1 MRLWLE
7 PADVLFFRT
16 SRSFTAGEGGFAL
29 SLFPPTPE
37 TIQGSIR
44 ARIAAYF
51 AAEWGVSLAGAFEK
65 TLKDGSRPLQQLI
78 GDQKSYGSFR
88 LHGYTLGRRTKTG
101 VELLFP
107 PPAHLLRGED
117 SHRIF
122 RLAPAEPD
130 GTLHTNLPDGL
141 GLLEPRG
148 GYPTD
153 EKLEEF
159 EEWLTLEELRLAF
172 SASEDGLKDIKGVPP
187 GDLFEFEPRLGI
199 GMINARK
206 TTQEGLLYQAN
217 FVRLKRD
224 AGLDVGL
231 VVDVGLKDVEPDQVQ
246 ERLKLPDKGWLAL
259 GGERRASSF
268 EVLGAAPLQSAL
280 ELAQGER
287 SCLYFVTPTY
297 FERGWQPADWQ
308 ALVGTAPVA
317 AAVSRAQLIGGWK
330 QESTHAGGSPKALRR
345 CVPAGSVYFFDRA
358 ITVHGPIT
366 NDGGAIGYGLAYQ
379 GAW

>member
-1 MRLWLE
+1 MRLFLE

-37 TIQGSIR
+37 TVQGALR
-44 ARIAAYF
+44 ARIAAN
-51 AAEWGVSLAGAFEK
+51 WNPSLAQAFANPEV
-65 TLKDGSRPLQQLI
+65 RALI
-78 GDQKSYGSFR
+78 GDQSSYGQFQLR
-88 LHGYTLGRRTKTG
+88 GYTLGRRTRTG

-107 PPAHLLRGED
+107 PPVYLLRGEE
-117 SHRIF
+117 SRTIF
-122 RLAPAEPD
+122 RLAPVEPD

-141 GLLEPRG
+141 RLLEPKR

-159 EEWLTLEELRLAF
+159 KEWLTLKELSLAF
-172 SASEDGLKDIKGVPP
+172 RASEDGLKEIKGVSP

-199 GMINARK
+199 GMVNARK

-224 AGLDVGL
+224 VGL
-231 VVDVGLKDVEPDQVQ
+231 VVDVGLKDVEPNQVQ
-246 ERLKLPDKGWLAL
+246 GQLRLPDKGWLAL
-259 GGERRASSF
+259 GGERRAASF
-268 EVLGAAPLQSAL
+268 EVLDAAPLQSTL

-297 FERGWQPADWQ
+297 FERGWQPQDWQ
-308 ALVGTAPVA
+308 ALVGAAPVA

-330 QESTHAGGSPKALRR
+330 QDPAHSGGSPKVLRR
-345 CVPAGSVYFFDRA
+345 CVPAGSVYFFESA
-358 ITVHGPIT
+358 ITVHRPIT
-366 NDGGAIGYGLAYQ
+366 NDGGEIGYGLAYQ

>member
-1 MRLWLE
+1 MRLFIE
-7 PADVLFFRT
+7 PSDVLFFRS
-16 SRSFTAGEGGFAL
+16 SRPFNAGEGGFAL

-37 TIQGSIR
+37 TVQGALR
-44 ARIAAYF
+44 ARIAANWHSDLSQAF
-51 AAEWGVSLAGAFEK
+51 ANPEVRA
-65 TLKDGSRPLQQLI
+65 LI
-78 GDQKSYGSFR
+78 GDQSSYGQFQLR
-88 LHGYTLGRRTKTG
+88 GYTLGQRTRTG

-107 PPAHLLRGED
+107 PPAHLLRGEK
-117 SHRIF
+117 SRTIF
-122 RLAPAEPD
+122 RLAPAASD

-141 GLLEPRG
+141 RLLEPRG
-148 GYPTD
+148 GYPPH

-159 EEWLTLEELRLAF
+159 KEWLTLEELRLAF

-199 GMINARK
+199 GMVNARK

-224 AGLDVGL
+224 VGL
-231 VVDVGLKDVEPDQVQ
+231 VVDVGLKDVEPNQVQ
-246 ERLKLPDKGWLAL
+246 NQLRLPDKGWLAL
-259 GGERRASSF
+259 GGERRAASF

-280 ELAQGER
+280 KLAQGER
-287 SCLYFVTPTY
+287 SCFYFVTPTY
-297 FERGWQPADWQ
+297 FERGWQPANWQ
-308 ALVGTAPVA
+308 ALVGAAPVA

-330 QESTHAGGSPKALRR
+330 QDPAHAGGSPKALRR
-345 CVPAGSVYFFDRA
+345 CVPAGSVYFFESA

-366 NDGGAIGYGLAYQ
+366 NDGGEIGYGLAYQ